1 MEISLEEQF
10 KKIHERA
17 AEEKE
22 NNNVGLEVNKISY
35 EMLSVLKDIR
45 NETNETKY
53 NVLLVYRM
61 LYRFLNAILSIA
73 VLYFVCQLLLRG

>member
-53 NVLLVYRM
+53 NILLVYRM